1 MVDITCTR
9 CGAEGTGF
17 PTPYVAKFSLPHN
30 KGCGAKIGIP
40 KFSVGKKLVKEET
53 ATVVTDHSDQQ
64 TLTETPKLKKKRTAK
79 KK

>member
-40 KFSVGKKLVKEET
+40 KFSVAKPTLKE
-53 ATVVTDHSDQQ
+53 ATTVTLDHSDQQ
-64 TLTETPKLKKKRTAK
+64 TLTETSKPKKKRTAK